1 MEWTTPP
8 NGWFKVNVDAAINVS
23 KQKAGLGAVI
33 RNCRG
38 KVVAAAVQ
46 GIPYPENVACMEAE
60 AMLLGFQSA
69 QQADCFPLIL
79 ESDSKEVV
87 ELDLSKKSSKA
98 EISWRIA
105 EIQEKMK
112 VQTSASITYV
122 SRSCNFIAHYLAKA
136 ALDFY
141 KQVLWLGNFPEQ
153 VKCITNRAV

>member
-1 MEWTTPP
+1 ME
-8 NGWFKVNVDAAINVS
+8 V
-23 KQKAGLGAVI
+23 
-33 RNCRG
+33 
-38 KVVAAAVQ
+38 
-46 GIPYPENVACMEAE
+46 E

-87 ELDLSKKSSKA
+87 ELALSKKSSKA